1 MGWGGDMASAAP
13 VKPANG
19 NRGQRA
25 LILSLG
31 TGSGFALAVAV
42 LQLLRPGATQLLTV
56 LATWGPMFLVVI
68 LGMVLFYLMAGTWG
82 QRLLEAMSAN
92 AAAQQSMADAMQQI
106 AHRDDVRERERELAL
121 DHLAYTTQ
129 TILRT
134 VQGIEERQLSQ
145 DGQRLAK
152 GAGGIG

>member
-1 MGWGGDMASAAP
+1 MATAIP
-13 VKPANG
+13 TKPADG
-19 NRGQRA
+19 NKQRT

-31 TGSGFALAVAV
+31 AGSGFAFAIAL
-42 LQLLRPGATQLLTV
+42 LQLLRPSAPGLLTV
-56 LATWGPMFLVVI
+56 LATWGPMFLVVV
-68 LGMVLFYLMAGTWG
+68 LGMVLFYLMVNTWG
-82 QRLLEAMSAN
+82 QRLVESIAAN

-134 VQGIEERQLSQ
+134 VQAIEERQVSQ
-145 DGQRLAK
+145 DSQRLTK
-152 GAGGIG
+152 GVGGIG

>member
-1 MGWGGDMASAAP
+1 MAIAF
-13 VKPANG
+13 PATNG
-19 NRGQRA
+19 HKQRT

-31 TGSGFALAVAV
+31 AGSGFALAVAI
-42 LQLLRPGATQLLTV
+42 LQLLRPSGVQLLAV

-68 LGMVLFYLMAGTWG
+68 LGMVLFYLMVGTWG
-82 QRLLEAMSAN
+82 QRLVDSIAAN

-134 VQGIEERQLSQ
+134 VQAIEERQLGERQ
-145 DGQRLAK
+145 LAK
-152 GAGGIG
+152 EGIG